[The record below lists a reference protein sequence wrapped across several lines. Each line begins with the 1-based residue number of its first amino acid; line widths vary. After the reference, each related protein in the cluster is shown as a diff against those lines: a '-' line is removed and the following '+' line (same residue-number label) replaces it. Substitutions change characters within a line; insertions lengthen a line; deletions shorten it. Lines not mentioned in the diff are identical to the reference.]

1 MAEEEEKKKFNFKKI
16 ALFGIGPIALVGIG
30 IGVGAFLFMPT
41 QTPVEQVEQLIE
53 KKLQQAGQLP
63 SSPDDNESGD
73 DPDKVYKDTPS
84 TETFVT
90 TYYTFPDNFTTNLRG
105 SKAFL
110 QISVGVSTQYDE
122 TVMENV
128 ELHQL
133 ALRSEILGV
142 VSEFSVEEIEG
153 KEGRDNLAER
163 IRLAI
168 NEKLEF
174 LEGFGGVKE
183 FSLLPLCY
191 NNRSNFMVG
200 SRKLSNDEVEALLG
214 GLETDDEQTV
224 AKQFDPNEVREF
236 TFGSEDLSL
245 LGDYYALRMIN
256 EKICRFTRSVF
267 LPMLRIMPRISS
279 FPPEVKSFDEYVE
292 SCDSF
297 VSVTNSRIEELRGNC
312 LVVIQAP
319 FISHLTNSY
328 YGGSKIQS
336 LFATQGEFTA
346 TEQRI
351 IEIITEGMN
360 ESLEV
365 AWKDLVKTKFEVQT
379 REENIQ
385 LISFVDGVDT
395 VIVCSFMV
403 QMPQQDPVSF
413 DIVYPLQ
420 TLKPI
425 SSQLRSRVQ
434 NEFAHDDRTW
444 KDRLQNAVLSIP
456 LTLSAELEN
465 LKTSLGKLIKSKE
478 GDVPPMTTPES
489 ILVKV
494 SGQSLFYADIGK
506 VGSNVAISMKQRVSE
521 SGKRMA
527 EEVVTLK
534 IKMVLKNL
542 KVLENIDVMLTVEVG
557 RTEITIRD
565 LLRLNE
571 GSVVELDRLAGDP
584 LDIMVNNTKI
594 AKGEVVMV
602 GERFGVRF
610 GEIVDPEKR
619 NGKYLN

>member
-1 MAEEEEKKKFNFKKI
+1 
-16 ALFGIGPIALVGIG
+16 
-30 IGVGAFLFMPT
+30 
-41 QTPVEQVEQLIE
+41 
-53 KKLQQAGQLP
+53 
-63 SSPDDNESGD
+63 
-73 DPDKVYKDTPS
+73 
-84 TETFVT
+84 
-90 TYYTFPDNFTTNLRG
+90 
-105 SKAFL
+105 
-110 QISVGVSTQYDE
+110 
-122 TVMENV
+122 
-128 ELHQL
+128 
-133 ALRSEILGV
+133 
-142 VSEFSVEEIEG
+142 
-153 KEGRDNLAER
+153 
-163 IRLAI
+163 
-168 NEKLEF
+168 
-174 LEGFGGVKE
+174 
-183 FSLLPLCY
+183 
-191 NNRSNFMVG
+191 MVG

-214 GLETDDEQTV
+214 GLEGEEEQAV
-224 AKQFDPNEVREF
+224 AAQFDPNEVREF

-292 SCDSF
+292 SCDTF
-297 VSVTNSRIEELRGNC
+297 ISVTNNRIEELRGNC
-312 LVVIQAP
+312 LIVVQAP

-336 LFATQGEFTA
+336 LFSTQGEFTA

-360 ESLEV
+360 EALES
-365 AWKDLVKTKFEVQT
+365 AWKDLIKTEFNVQT

-385 LISFVDGVDT
+385 LISFVDGTDT

-444 KDRLQNAVLSIP
+444 KERLQNAVLSIP
-456 LTLSAELEN
+456 LTLSAELGKP
-465 LKTSLGKLIKSKE
+465 KTSLGKLIKSKE
-478 GDVPPMTTPES
+478 GDVFPMATPES
-489 ILVKV
+489 ILIKV
-494 SGQSLFYADIGK
+494 AGQNLFLADIGK
-506 VGSNVAISMKQRVSE
+506 VGPNAAVSMKQRVTE
-521 SGKRMA
+521 SRKKMA
-527 EEVVTLK
+527 EDIEINEKVENPDGTE
-534 IKMVLKNL
+534 NL
-542 KVLENIDVMLTVEVG
+542 KVLENIDVNLTVEVG

-619 NGKYLN
+619 MESI